1 MDKIEQ
7 LQDLIDRSQKIVFF
21 GGAGVPP
28 SQISLIF
35 VVQMVFII
43 LN

>member
-7 LQDLIDRSQKIVFF
+7 LQDLIDRSQKIVFSEEQ
-21 GGAGVPP
+21 VSPP